1 MRIKKTKIREFEE
14 LDYSLIDEPWGSSL
28 ASSASIDIPEKY
40 IRTDGQRQAVGDL
53 GGWYAIVLH
62 WVYKLKWNPGHKIP
76 APSRAV
82 TQLKPLAEV
91 MLAWLNLCEALH
103 TIGYGSDYA
112 NAGDWFKSICWEYHN
127 DYLKGV
133 LQETEDTGI
142 WKPEAKRD
150 LAAAISQKRLTNPFD
165 PQRYPAQWQVAEAII
180 KTKSSHPLIYS
191 SFWTGSQRHKV
202 KGLAAALSALE
213 NKRPKASY
221 EIRNGEWITR
231 DRQGREQR
239 LVLTSLQP

>member
-1 MRIKKTKIREFEE
+1 MRVKKTKIREIEP
-14 LDYSLIDEPWGSSL
+14 LDFSLIKEPWGSSL
-28 ASSASIDIPEKY
+28 ANSTFTVDDKY
-40 IRTDGQRQAVGDL
+40 LRTDGQRMAVADL
-53 GGWYAIVLH
+53 DGWYTVVLH

-82 TQLKPLAEV
+82 TGLKPLAEV

-103 TIGYGSDYA
+103 TIGHGSDYA

-142 WKPEAKRD
+142 WKPGAKGD
-150 LAAAISQKRLTNPFD
+150 LSAAICRKVLTNPFD

-191 SFWTGSQRHKV
+191 NFWTGSQRQKV

-213 NKRPKASY
+213 NKRPRASY
-221 EIRNGEWITR
+221 TMINGEWILF
-231 DRQGREQR
+231 DPQGRKQK